1 LWSAPAQTARR
12 LVDAG
17 ADVLLIEA
25 GPPGIGIADIDDPG
39 KWVAAQP
46 EVSNGLN

>member
-1 LWSAPAQTARR
+1 VIGAGSGGAAVARR

-25 GPPGIGIADIDDPG
+25 GPSGIGIADIARPRRF
-39 KWVAAQP
+39 
-46 EVSNGLN
+46 